1 MAYDGNALYPFTPNY
16 SVDAVAIG
24 KTLVN
29 ADSTNLVT
37 VYDNSAGGHSVRIE
51 ALNLCSDD
59 TSTVNIQFY
68 RTVSGTD
75 YLIGTV
81 RAVTLS
87 GTDGAATRINALAT
101 IGTIAPDGI
110 VVLELPAGG
119 LLKAK
124 SLVAVTAAKTVTI
137 GGWGRTYT

>member
-16 SVDAVAIG
+16 SVDSTAIG

-29 ADSTNLVT
+29 ADGTNLVD
-37 VYDNSAGGHSVRIE
+37 VLDNSAGSHSLRIE

-59 TSTVNIQFY
+59 TSTVNIQFH
-68 RTVSGTD
+68 RLTGGVA

-101 IGTIAPDGI
+101 VGTIAPDGI
-110 VVLELPAGG
+110 PVLEIPAGSK
-119 LLKAK
+119 LQAK

-137 GGWGRTYT
+137 GGWARAYT